1 MSIENKAKEL
11 VKLHR
16 REEKLQE
23 NLNKL
28 RAEITDRKSSLN
40 EAFEALGLDSNFS

>member
-28 RAEITDRKSSLN
+28 REEIKEHKAALTES
-40 EAFEALGLDSNFS
+40 FEKLGLDSNFS